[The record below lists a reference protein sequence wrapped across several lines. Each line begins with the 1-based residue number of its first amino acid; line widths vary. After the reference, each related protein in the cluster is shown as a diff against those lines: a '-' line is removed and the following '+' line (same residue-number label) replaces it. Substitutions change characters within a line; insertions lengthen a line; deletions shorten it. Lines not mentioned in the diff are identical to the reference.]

1 MTWGT
6 LMNPLSLADWP
17 NSVSVKTKP
26 ATKPQKVRVYKYN
39 SSWENET
46 WAKGWLVKN
55 RDNHNANQQAFCKL
69 CRKPLRAHPTDLEA
83 HSKRD
88 SHVKLFESLAAENQ
102 PKITTVCKTQ
112 TDKKKENHERDL
124 ILAAYIATHSSIR
137 GVDHLSE
144 ILKDL
149 KVIEDLRLHKTKCRN
164 LIKYVIAPNM
174 LQELIEDV
182 GDWGYSLI
190 VDESTDVATMK
201 FLCLCIKYF
210 SHKQNRIVTAYLS
223 LIEVVKADANTLCY
237 AIIEYCKK
245 N

>member
-1 MTWGT
+1 MFFNHGEGDF
-6 LMNPLSLADWP
+6 LGYIKNGRQKKA
-17 NSVSVKTKP
+17 VSVKTKP
-26 ATKPQKVRVYKYN
+26 ATKPQKVRIYKYN

-46 WAKGWLVKN
+46 WANGWLVKN

-88 SHVKLFESLAAENQ
+88 SHGKLFESLAAENQ

-112 TDKKKENHERDL
+112 TD
-124 ILAAYIATHSSIR
+124 
-137 GVDHLSE
+137 
-144 ILKDL
+144 L
-149 KVIEDLRLHKTKCRN
+149 KVIEDLRLHKTKCGN

-174 LQELIEDV
+174 LKELIEDV
-182 GDWGYSLI
+182 GDWSYSLI

-210 SHKQNRIVTAYLS
+210 SHKQNRIVTAYLG